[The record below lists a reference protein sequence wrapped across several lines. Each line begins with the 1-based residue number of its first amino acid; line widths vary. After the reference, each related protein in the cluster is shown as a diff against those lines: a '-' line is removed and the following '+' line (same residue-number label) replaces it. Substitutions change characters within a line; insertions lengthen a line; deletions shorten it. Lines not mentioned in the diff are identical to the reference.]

1 MPEANPHDA
10 KGYRLFF
17 EQFGFQRP
25 ALVNFVGGGGKTSLI
40 LRLMEECSRP
50 GPVIYTTT
58 TRIHPPNPGNGMAI
72 IASDNVALLKRLVE
86 RASHDCWEQV
96 GKLVVTR
103 PALSRDLL
111 RGVQPDF
118 AQSLDRSLCPLIFN
132 EADGARSM
140 SLKMPREGE
149 PVLMN
154 GAEYLVPVIGI
165 DCLMKPLGPGTLFR
179 WDYASARYGLEAG
192 RLITPQ
198 LAASLLLHPQGVC
211 RGWATPVRIVPY
223 INKVDDESWDSL
235 AGDLAQA
242 LLHNSDFHVTRVVFG
257 SLLQGR
263 ASSLSPHRE

>member
-1 MPEANPHDA
+1 
-10 KGYRLFF
+10 
-17 EQFGFQRP
+17 
-25 ALVNFVGGGGKTSLI
+25 
-40 LRLMEECSRP
+40 
-50 GPVIYTTT
+50 
-58 TRIHPPNPGNGMAI
+58 
-72 IASDNVALLKRLVE
+72 
-86 RASHDCWEQV
+86 
-96 GKLVVTR
+96 
-103 PALSRDLL
+103 
-111 RGVQPDF
+111 
-118 AQSLDRSLCPLIFN
+118 
-132 EADGARSM
+132 
-140 SLKMPREGE
+140 
-149 PVLMN
+149 MN

-257 SLLQGR
+257 SVLQGR
-263 ASSLSPHRE
+263 AFSLSPHRE